1 MTTLP
6 FVISTEA
13 KRSGEISVWM
23 LLLGNVF
30 DRRSE
35 LEGAAGFSS
44 EIDYNR
50 TLGLA
55 HKDATF
61 FNGW

>member
-1 MTTLP
+1 VRPAASFTA
-6 FVISTEA
+6 SY
-13 KRSGEISVWM
+13 
-23 LLLGNVF
+23 LGTHSYEDGF
-30 DRRSE
+30 C
-35 LEGAAGFSS
+35 GFSS